1 MGLVISDQTL
11 QQQGLDLIENKV
23 VGASRL
29 QYIVNVNFSV
39 WMLLGGSD
47 PESVGSGMRKHLL
60 KKRLQYEN
68 NTRNALHRIG
78 ILDTPSVSLFQALL
92 SGVS

>member
-1 MGLVISDQTL
+1 MGLVISDETL

-23 VGASRL
+23 MGAARL
-29 QYIVNVNFSV
+29 HYIVNVNFFV
-39 WMLLGGSD
+39 WMLLGRSD
-47 PESVGSGMRKHLL
+47 PKSVGSRMRKHLL
-60 KKRLQYEN
+60 KKRSQYEN

-78 ILDTPSVSLFQALL
+78 ILDTPSIPLFQALL